1 VRQCQLLGLNRST
14 WYKPPCGESAENVA
28 LMHLIDQEYTAH
40 PFFGSRQ
47 MCLRLQQMGY
57 SINRKRVQR
66 LMRTMGLEAIYPK
79 PRLSTPAEGHRI
91 YPYLLRNVA
100 ITRPDQVWSTD
111 ITYLRL
117 AGGFAYLVAYIDW
130 YSRFVLSYEVSTTL
144 DHQFCVSAL
153 KAALRYGRAEIH
165 NTDQGSQFTCG
176 DFLACVEQAGMQI
189 SMDGKGRALDNVFV
203 ERLWRTVKYEDVY
216 LKDYGPPR
224 EAVIG
229 LRDYFRFY
237 NYERPHQSLGG
248 RCPAEVYAENKR

>member
-1 VRQCQLLGLNRST
+1 
-14 WYKPPCGESAENVA
+14 
-28 LMHLIDQEYTAH
+28 MHLIDQEYTAH

-47 MCLRLQQMGY
+47 MSLRLQQMGY
-57 SINRKRVQR
+57 SITRKRAQR
-66 LMRTMGLEAIYPK
+66 LMRLMGLEAIYPK
-79 PRLSTPAEGHRI
+79 PRLSRPADGHRI

-144 DHQFCVSAL
+144 DHQFCLSAL
-153 KAALRYGRAEIH
+153 KTALCYGRAEIH
-165 NTDQGSQFTCG
+165 NTDQGCQFTCS
-176 DFLACVEQAGMQI
+176 DFVDCVKNAGMQI

-216 LKDYGPPR
+216 LKDYGSPWD
-224 EAVIG
+224 AASG
-229 LRDYFRFY
+229 LRDYFYFY

-248 RCPAEVYAENKR
+248 RCPAKVYAESKQ